1 MTPPGIALG
10 VKFQSTLPRRERPA
24 IIFGDTTAWNVSIH
38 APTKGAT
45 PNGTSA
51 NANADVSIHAPTKGA
66 TLQLPTVN
74 MLLFVSIHAPTK
86 GAT

>member
-1 MTPPGIALG
+1 MFQSTLPRRERPVVRNEID
-10 VKFQSTLPRRERPA
+10 KYKTFQSTLPRRERPA

-66 TLQLPTVN
+66 T
-74 MLLFVSIHAPTK
+74 A
-86 GAT
+86 